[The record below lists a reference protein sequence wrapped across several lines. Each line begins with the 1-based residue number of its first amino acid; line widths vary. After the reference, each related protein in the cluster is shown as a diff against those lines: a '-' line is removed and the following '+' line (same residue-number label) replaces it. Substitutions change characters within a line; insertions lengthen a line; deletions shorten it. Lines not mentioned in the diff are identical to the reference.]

1 MKAYSA
7 KKTVLRM
14 ATLAFALLVFLSLG
28 AGVNSAWGFGIPAQE
43 VRPVNGAFT
52 FPLSAFNDGNARY
65 FMYKHSPNEWVR
77 FFIVKSTDGIVRAA
91 FDACDVCYRSKKGY
105 IQKGNNMVCV
115 NCGLQFRTD
124 KINEIKGGCNPAPL
138 ARKVQGDTLTITVQD
153 ALSGVKYFN

>member
-1 MKAYSA
+1 MRAV
-7 KKTVLRM
+7 VL
-14 ATLAFALLVFLSLG
+14 ALLICLSVG
-28 AGVNSAWGFGIPAQE
+28 VGVNSAWSFSIPAQE
-43 VRPVNGAFT
+43 VRPVNGAFS

-77 FFIVKSTDGIVRAA
+77 FFIVKSNDGVVRAA
-91 FDACDVCYRSKKGY
+91 FDACDVCYRAKKGY
-105 IQKGNNMVCV
+105 IQKGTNMVCV

-138 ARKVQGDTLTITVQD
+138 ARKVQGDTLSITVQD